1 LPKTGFDPNTNT
13 TTLVFQQWNWDVALN
28 LVLSQL
34 TSTVSQRFV
43 EADIFCNWSSCEATA
58 VRPTNPIAVPD
69 NVPDDMTDQEYFM
82 EWLFSRMA
90 YAFPLTHSGTP
101 ESGGLENMLN
111 NYSRSLFMDPD
122 DGEVL
127 LYTVGADVLSV
138 RLSQIINTYWNVEV
152 FGNNVAGNSDIAQ
165 KKFDPGLTVFQ
176 SDAVME
182 TPTRY
187 FHCDRRWLA
196 LFILATVSMIATSI
210 SSFGLN
216 FLRHTPIS
224 TDFLT
229 ALVKGQLSDVG
240 ESLGS
245 YLDSDE
251 MTRRLKRFRL
261 MIGDSRPKEKVGRVV
276 ITQSVRVD
284 RLHNGRVYQ

>member
-1 LPKTGFDPNTNT
+1 
-13 TTLVFQQWNWDVALN
+13 
-28 LVLSQL
+28 
-34 TSTVSQRFV
+34 
-43 EADIFCNWSSCEATA
+43 
-58 VRPTNPIAVPD
+58 
-69 NVPDDMTDQEYFM
+69 M
-82 EWLFSRMA
+82 EWLFGRVA
-90 YAFPLTHSGTP
+90 HAFPLTHTGTP
-101 ESGGLENMLN
+101 ESGGLENILN
-111 NYSRSLFMDPD
+111 SYSRSLFIKPL
-122 DGEVL
+122 GEKIL
-127 LYTVGADVLSV
+127 LYTVGADLLSV
-138 RLSQIINTYWNVEV
+138 RLSQIINTYWNAEV
-152 FGNNVAGNSDIAQ
+152 FGNNVAGNLDIAQ
-165 KKFDPGLTVFQ
+165 NKFDSGLAVLQ

-216 FLRHTPIS
+216 FLRHAPSS

-229 ALVKGQLSDVG
+229 ALVKGQLGDVG

-251 MTRRLKRFRL
+251 MTRRLKKFRL
-261 MIGDSRPKEKVGRVV
+261 MIGDSRPEEKVGRVV
-276 ITQSVRVD
+276 ITQSVRID